1 MSELSFG
8 GSALGDS
15 YGDIEADVGIEAVR
29 YAIDNGINFIDTS
42 PFYGDTLSERR
53 LGEALQDG
61 FRDRV
66 ILATKAGRYGSGS
79 GSFDYSHDRIMR
91 SWEESSRRL
100 GTDYFDL
107 YQLHDVEFV
116 PQEAI
121 VEHAWPALV
130 RLRAEGLV
138 GHIGITGYPLQ
149 HLARLAR
156 DLDPTPETILTY
168 CHCDL
173 LNTTFQDALL
183 PTTEAL
189 GIGVVN
195 GSVTHMGVLTEAGA
209 RDWHPAPLEVHEIGR
224 KVVEHV
230 RAHGSNVTD
239 VALLFAMGHAGIATT
254 CVGMRSVD
262 EVRQNLD
269 VLGRQLDPDLLDA
282 IEELVAPVRN
292 LNWAQGISENND
304 PGSVPARR

>member
-1 MSELSFG
+1 MTPTATSKPT
-8 GSALGDS
+8 SA
-15 YGDIEADVGIEAVR
+15 IEAVR

-61 FRDRV
+61 FRDRA

-91 SWEESSRRL
+91 SWEESSRHL
-100 GTDYFDL
+100 GTDYIDL

-116 PQEAI
+116 PQEEI
-121 VEHAWPALV
+121 VEHAWPAMV

-173 LNTTFQDALL
+173 LNTTFQDVLL
-183 PTTEAL
+183 PTTD
-189 GIGVVN
+189 
-195 GSVTHMGVLTEAGA
+195 GSGNWRCQRIRH
-209 RDWHPAPLEVHEIGR
+209 
-224 KVVEHV
+224 
-230 RAHGSNVTD
+230 AHGSPD
-239 VALLFAMGHAGIATT
+239 
-254 CVGMRSVD
+254 R
-262 EVRQNLD
+262 
-269 VLGRQLDPDLLDA
+269 GRRPRLA
-282 IEELVAPVRN
+282 SR
-292 LNWAQGISENND
+292 
-304 PGSVPARR
+304 PARGP